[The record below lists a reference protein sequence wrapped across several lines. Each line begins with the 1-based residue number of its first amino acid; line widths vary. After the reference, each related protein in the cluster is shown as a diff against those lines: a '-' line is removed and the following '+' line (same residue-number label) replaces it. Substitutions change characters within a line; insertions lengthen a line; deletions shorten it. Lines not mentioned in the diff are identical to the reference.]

1 MKKLISAA
9 EAAGMVK
16 DGMTVMIGGFLGN
29 GSPHAIIDALVESG
43 VKDLT
48 LIVNDTG
55 YAEEGCGR
63 LIAGKQVRKVIVSH
77 IGTNPCTSEQMNS
90 GELEIEFCPQG
101 TLAERVRSGGA
112 GLGGVLTPVGLGTIV
127 AEGKQIIN
135 VDGKDYLLEKP
146 LRADVALLGAS
157 LADRSGNLVYKGT
170 SQNFNPLMATAA
182 DLVIAE
188 VRELV
193 ETGAIAPE
201 AVRTPGIFVDYM
213 VAPAK

>member
-1 MKKLISAA
+1 MYKRQDK
-9 EAAGMVK
+9 
-16 DGMTVMIGGFLGN
+16 
-29 GSPHAIIDALVESG
+29 
-43 VKDLT
+43 
-48 LIVNDTG
+48 
-55 YAEEGCGR
+55 GCGR

>member
-1 MKKLISAA
+1 MSQIITVE
-9 EAAGMVK
+9 EAVAKVK
-16 DGMTVMIGGFLGN
+16 DGMTVMVGGFLAN
-29 GSPHAIIDALVESG
+29 GSPNKVLDALVKSG

-48 LIVNDTG
+48 VICNDSAYPDKGIGQLIVN
-55 YAEEGCGR
+55 
-63 LIAGKQVRKVIVSH
+63 KQLKKLIVSY
-77 IGTNPCTSEQMNS
+77 IGACPQTAEQMNS
-90 GELEIEFCPQG
+90 GELEVEFSPQG
-101 TLAERVRSGGA
+101 TLAERVRAGGF
-112 GLGGVLTPVGLGTIV
+112 GLGGVLTPTGLGTVV
-127 AEGKQIIN
+127 AEGKQVIN
-135 VDGKDYLLEKP
+135 IDGKDFLLEKP

>member
-48 LIVNDTG
+48 LIVNDTA
-55 YAEEGCGR
+55 YPDKGCGR

-157 LADRSGNLVYKGT
+157 LADRSGNGRCDRKFSANRSEQV
-170 SQNFNPLMATAA
+170 
-182 DLVIAE
+182 
-188 VRELV
+188 
-193 ETGAIAPE
+193 
-201 AVRTPGIFVDYM
+201 
-213 VAPAK
+213 